1 MSAPLGSIPVGGGVE
16 RPKSASQWSDY
27 LWRPAA
33 VLVGVPDTPA
43 WTVLEG
49 DDERTLFYVGS
60 SVIELHRTETPY
72 YRDNL
77 ATRAPLLWVML
88 SPTEGEP
95 PYKLVTVTA
104 DPAEGEALTLAGDN
118 LVDTV
123 PMPATIADTLAAF
136 IAEHHVEREFVKRKR
151 DRANPEAL
159 ARRTREEDR
168 T

>member
-1 MSAPLGSIPVGGGVE
+1 MSAPLGSIPVGVVVE
-16 RPKSASQWSDY
+16 RTKSASQWSDY

-49 DDERTLFYVGS
+49 DDERTLFYVGAS
-60 SVIELHRTETPY
+60 EIELYRTETPY

>member
-1 MSAPLGSIPVGGGVE
+1 MSAPLGSIPVGVVVE
-16 RPKSASQWSDY
+16 RTKSASQWSDY

-60 SVIELHRTETPY
+60 SEIELYRTETPY

>member
-1 MSAPLGSIPVGGGVE
+1 MSAPLGSIPVGVVVE
-16 RPKSASQWSDY
+16 RTKSASQWSDY